1 MHRTEGRR
9 GRAWIASLACVLA
22 LTGAACSDDPKPSE
36 EPAASGDGHNHEHD
50 VGEAVDNFEF
60 ALGKPG
66 DEAAATRTVEVETKP
81 GFKFAP
87 EGVRVEAGETV
98 TFTVTNTDKVDH
110 EFVLGNKPYQDLH
123 ESQVEAGGVY
133 HNYSDYSV
141 HVQPGDTQSFTWT
154 FDTAGRILFACHVA
168 GHYKA
173 GMVGEITIS

>member
-1 MHRTEGRR
+1 MG
-9 GRAWIASLACVLA
+9 CVLA
-22 LTGAACSDDPKPSE
+22 LTGAACSDEPKPD
-36 EPAASGDGHNHEHD
+36 EPAASDDGQGKEHD
-50 VGEAVDNFEF
+50 VGEADDNFDF

-81 GFKFAP
+81 GLKFAP
-87 EGVRVEAGETV
+87 TGVQVKAGETV

-133 HNYSDYSV
+133 HDYSDYSV
-141 HVQPGDTQSFTWT
+141 YVQPGDTQSFTWT
-154 FDTAGRILFACHVA
+154 FERAGRILFACHVA

-173 GMVGEITIS
+173 GMVGQITIS